1 MGLIDIDGFEEG
13 TLDGSTLL
21 DGDRLGSAEGCEEGT
36 ADGPAE
42 GSEDGSL
49 LG

>member
-1 MGLIDIDGFEEG
+1 MIDIEGFEDG
-13 TLDGSTLL
+13 SLDGSTLL

-36 ADGPAE
+36 ADGIEE
-42 GSEDGSL
+42 GIDDGSL